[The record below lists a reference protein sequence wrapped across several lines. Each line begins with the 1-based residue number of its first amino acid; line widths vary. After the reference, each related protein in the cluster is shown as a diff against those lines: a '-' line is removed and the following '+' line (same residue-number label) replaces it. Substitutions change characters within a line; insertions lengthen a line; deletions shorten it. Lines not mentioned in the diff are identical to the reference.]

1 MNLWLSNANKNC
13 LKSRPTWIEVI
24 PIIMYWYINN
34 YEMKKMLF
42 LFIYLYIFINSIDI
56 FPKKEKHYWWLYNA
70 FTCAS
75 FFFWLNE
82 KKLLKQLY
90 KFKIWDLSEKKK
102 RKEEETNSSI
112 FYLSNFLAS
121 WGNSWGGRIFILCS
135 TDIVNRKGAK
145 IQNYFARRSC
155 WQTRAI
161 DLLPR

>member
-1 MNLWLSNANKNC
+1 
-13 LKSRPTWIEVI
+13 
-24 PIIMYWYINN
+24 
-34 YEMKKMLF
+34 MKWKKCYF
-42 LFIYLYIFINSIDI
+42 YLFIYIYSLTLLIFFLKKKNIIDGCTMHSHVQVFFFGWMKKNCWNNSINLKYEI
-56 FPKKEKHYWWLYNA
+56 F
-70 FTCAS
+70 
-75 FFFWLNE
+75 
-82 KKLLKQLY
+82 LK
-90 KFKIWDLSEKKK
+90 KKK

-155 WQTRAI
+155 WQTQAI

>member
-1 MNLWLSNANKNC
+1 
-13 LKSRPTWIEVI
+13 
-24 PIIMYWYINN
+24 
-34 YEMKKMLF
+34 MKWKKCYF
-42 LFIYLYIFINSIDI
+42 YLFIYIYSLTLLIFFLKKKNIIDGCTM
-56 FPKKEKHYWWLYNA
+56 H
-70 FTCAS
+70 S
-75 FFFWLNE
+75 HVQVFFFWLNE